1 MPYKPTGRPRGRPRR
16 DGTPAGSP
24 RVKAAKDAGQA
35 AAESIPSGAVGNKD
49 GTGNNLRGPWQ
60 KGESG
65 NPAGMPKGYVSF
77 GNAYRLIST
86 LPDNVTDAILEGEFP
101 ADWDRPRSVMFQVAA
116 RAFRKMRDE
125 APPSLLSEVA
135 DRADGKVTQ
144 PIAQSIDVKGIIAL
158 PAPPPGVAWLDVIE
172 AHLVSSSQ
180 PKALD
185 TASEGE

>member
-24 RVKAAKDAGQA
+24 RVKAARE
-35 AAESIPSGAVGNKD
+35 AEKMPQTAIPSEMVGNTD

-77 GNAYRLIST
+77 GNAYRLVST
-86 LPDNVTDAILEGEFP
+86 LPDDVTDAILDGKFP
-101 ADWDRPRSVMFQVAA
+101 EDWTRPRSVMFQVAA

-125 APPSLLSEVA
+125 APPALLSEVA
-135 DRADGKVTQ
+135 DRSDGKVTQ

-172 AHLVSSSQ
+172 THLAGTL
-180 PKALD
+180 PPAPD
-185 TASEGE
+185 TDD

>member
-24 RVKAAKDAGQA
+24 RVKAAKDTARA
-35 AAESIPSGAVGNKD
+35 TAETIPSEMVGNRD

-86 LPDNVTDAILEGEFP
+86 LPDNVTDAILDGKFP
-101 ADWDRPRSVMFQVAA
+101 EDWTRPRSVMFQVAA

-125 APPSLLSEVA
+125 APPALLSEVA
-135 DRADGKVTQ
+135 DRSDGKVTQ

-172 AHLVSSSQ
+172 THLAGTLPPAH
-180 PKALD
+180 
-185 TASEGE
+185 EGED

>member
-24 RVKAAKDAGQA
+24 RAKAAREAEKMPQA
-35 AAESIPSGAVGNKD
+35 AIPSEAVGNGQVTRD
-49 GTGNNLRGPWQ
+49 NLWKPGQ
-60 KGESG
+60 SA
-65 NPAGMPKGYVSF
+65 NPGGMPAGYVSF

-86 LPDNVTDAILEGEFP
+86 LPDHVTDAILEGEFP
-101 ADWDRPRSVMFQVAA
+101 ADWTRPRSVMYQVAA

-144 PIAQSIDVKGIIAL
+144 PIAQSIDAKGIIAL

-172 AHLVSSSQ
+172 THLAGTL
-180 PKALD
+180 PPAPD
-185 TASEGE
+185 TDD